1 MNETYTVKEVIEI
14 TRNQLGEIVVP
25 VKYKNIIDGINSAI
39 NNLNAVIEAMNRTEE
54 KPEEVVEQ
62 HEDDNNAEGD
72 AQSQVCMGSDI

>member
-25 VKYKNIIDGINSAI
+25 VKYKNIVDGINSAI
-39 NNLNAVIEAMNRTEE
+39 TNLNAVIEAMNNTEV

-72 AQSQVCMGSDI
+72 N

>member
-25 VKYKNIIDGINSAI
+25 VKYKNIVDGINSAI
-39 NNLNAVIEAMNRTEE
+39 NNLNAVIEAMNNAEV
-54 KPEEVVEQ
+54 KPEEVVE

-72 AQSQVCMGSDI
+72 N